1 MLIIAILI
9 VWFAGTVLWINL
21 WNALEALCKFL
32 KTKPHLKSNH
42 YALLGC
48 VFLYIKEMFI
58 EFYKTFKK
66 TKTKIYDLIDT
77 YSETEE
83 DRETTA
89 FFQKLAKE
97 MSSTN

>member
-1 MLIIAILI
+1 MLEM
-9 VWFAGTVLWINL
+9 FY
-21 WNALEALCKFL
+21 KFI
-32 KTKPHLKSNH
+32 KSKPYLKSDV

-48 VFLYIKEMFI
+48 IFLYTKEMFI

-66 TKTKIYDLIDT
+66 TKTKIYNLIDT
-77 YSETEE
+77 YTETEE

-97 MSSTN
+97 MSGVNN